1 MSGPVSI
8 ATDMLFFDFS
18 LFFQRSSFFCCVY
31 FSGRRFSDSQHYDDG
46 ITDCRTIPTPPTFL
60 RAYIRLGG
68 SLQASA
74 INLEKIL
81 GTEHIMVIM
90 DEQEWK
96 GQGIGTEC
104 EGGADDVR
112 REELLR

>member
-1 MSGPVSI
+1 
-8 ATDMLFFDFS
+8 
-18 LFFQRSSFFCCVY
+18 
-31 FSGRRFSDSQHYDDG
+31 
-46 ITDCRTIPTPPTFL
+46 
-60 RAYIRLGG
+60 
-68 SLQASA
+68 
-74 INLEKIL
+74 LEKIL